1 MATVLNA
8 FKTVTAIVTDVIG
21 NVYTCPQSYSAVVL
35 LAQVSNITGGT
46 ITVSGN
52 IAKLT
57 DDSSI
62 NSVSLVQDALLPPN
76 DAISLVGGRL
86 ILEAGDSFAVGANVN
101 AASQLTLSV
110 LETSTG

>member
-8 FKTVTAIVTDVIG
+8 FKTVTVTVTDTIG
-21 NVYTCPQSYSAVVL
+21 NVYTCPATYSAVVL
-35 LAQVSNITGGT
+35 LAQVSNLTGNT

-52 IAKLT
+52 IYQLAG
-57 DDSSI
+57 
-62 NSVSLVQDALLPPN
+62 NNVALVQGALLPPN
-76 DAISLVGGRL
+76 DAVSLVGGRL
-86 ILEAGDSFAVGANVN
+86 ILQTGDSFAVGANVN

>member
-8 FKTVTAIVTDVIG
+8 FKTVTATVTNVIG
-21 NVYTCPQSYSAVVL
+21 NVYTCPSGYSAVVL
-35 LAQVSNITGGT
+35 LAQVSNITGNT

-52 IAKLT
+52 IYKIAG
-57 DDSSI
+57 
-62 NSVSLVQDALLPPN
+62 NNVSLVQGAPLPAN
-76 DAISLVGGRL
+76 DAINLVGGRL
-86 ILEAGDSFAVGANVN
+86 ILQTGDSFAVGANVN

>member
-8 FKTVTAIVTDVIG
+8 FKTTTVTVSDTIG
-21 NVYTCPQSYSAVVL
+21 NVYTCPSGYSAVVL
-35 LAQVSNITGGT
+35 LAQVSNITGNT

-52 IAKLT
+52 IYQLAG
-57 DDSSI
+57 
-62 NSVSLVQDALLPPN
+62 NNVSLVKGAPLPAN
-76 DAISLVGGRL
+76 DAINLVGGRL
-86 ILEAGDSFAVGANVN
+86 ILQTGDSFAVGANVN

>member
-8 FKTVTAIVTDVIG
+8 FKTTTVTVTDTIG
-21 NVYTCPQSYSAVVL
+21 NVYTCPSGYSAVVL
-35 LAQVSNITGGT
+35 LAQVSNITGNT

-52 IAKLT
+52 IYQLAG
-57 DDSSI
+57 
-62 NSVSLVQDALLPPN
+62 NNVSLVKGAPLPAN
-76 DAISLVGGRL
+76 DAINLVGGRL
-86 ILEAGDSFAVGANVN
+86 ILQTGDSFAVGANVN